1 MLRRASSLSKRIV
14 IFLVALL
21 LAIGVAFCIYVLH
34 RARNAIADGVQTAAS
49 VNRAAVLVSTVRPVA
64 SRFEPVLNAPEF
76 ESAVEFA
83 GDLYVCSSS
92 ALFRYSEGGLAQTW
106 RTGTELP
113 PTRLLM
119 LAVRTGIGNPELWIA
134 TGGAGILIY
143 DGATFR
149 QLVPEEAALSRISA
163 LLPFANG
170 QVLVGTPAS
179 GLYIS
184 DGKSLRVFHPQ
195 FSKAGITALAGEENR
210 FWIGT
215 RADGA
220 WLWRGGEAQHFDAE
234 LPDRQVLSLA
244 VNGDDA
250 WVGTPLGVAEFKSG
264 KLNRHLADGVFA
276 QALAA
281 RDGKL
286 WIGTVDQGAF
296 AIPLITEKPRPQLFS
311 ETGADDSISSF
322 AQIRGALAAI
332 EPRKI
337 VDLPGRQPLI
347 TAPANTLASSQLT
360 AVHEDTRGRLWI
372 GYFDRGID
380 SIPDSGSSAPAHLE
394 DETLFCINRIKENP
408 QDGSMLVAT
417 ANGLAIF
424 DVAGKLRQVLNRE
437 NGLISSN
444 VTDVLFQ
451 QDASGEGTLAIA
463 TPAGLSFIEHGS
475 ISSVYAFHGLVNNHV
490 FTLADLDGT
499 LYAGTLG
506 GVSAL
511 RRGLVQA
518 SFNTA
523 NSSLR
528 QNWITASAVFA
539 GHLYLG
545 TYGSGVIRFDA
556 AGATQSFPAFAGR
569 RYEINLNALL
579 ATDRAL
585 YAGTAGQG
593 LAILRSDETHWQF
606 VSEGLPGLNVTA
618 LDERNG
624 RLYVG
629 TDNGLVRISESSL
642 LP

>member
-1 MLRRASSLSKRIV
+1 
-14 IFLVALL
+14 
-21 LAIGVAFCIYVLH
+21 VLNE
-34 RARNAIADGVQTAAS
+34 ARTAIAEGVQTAAS
-49 VNRAAVLVSTVRPVA
+49 WNRAAVAISTVRPVA
-64 SRFEPVLNAPEF
+64 SRFEPVLQAPEF

-83 GDLYVCSSS
+83 GDLYVANSS

-106 RTGTELP
+106 HTGTELP
-113 PTRLLM
+113 PTRLLL
-119 LAVRTGIGNPELWIA
+119 LAVRTGIGSPELWIA
-134 TGGAGILIY
+134 TGGAGLLTY
-143 DGATFR
+143 DGGTFR
-149 QLVPEEAALSRISA
+149 QLLPEESALRTVSA
-163 LLPFANG
+163 LLPLANG

-179 GLYIS
+179 GLYVS

-195 FSKAGITALAGEENR
+195 FSKTAITALAGDENQL
-210 FWIGT
+210 WIGT
-215 RADGA
+215 RADGV
-220 WLWRGGEAQHFDAE
+220 WLWRGGEAQHFAAD

-244 VNGDDA
+244 VNGNDA

-281 RDGKL
+281 HDGKL

-296 AIPLITEKPRPQLFS
+296 AIPLAIEKPRPQLFS
-311 ETGADDSISSF
+311 EADAAGSISSF
-322 AQIRGALAAI
+322 AHIGGALAAI
-332 EPRKI
+332 EPHTI

-347 TAPANTLASSQLT
+347 TAPGNTLASSHVT
-360 AVHEDTRGRLWI
+360 AVHEDAHGRLWV

-380 SIPDSGSSAPAHLE
+380 SIPESGSSAPAHFE
-394 DETLFCINRIKENP
+394 DDTLFCINRIKQNP
-408 QDGSMLVAT
+408 QDGSTLVAT

-424 DVAGKLRQVLNRE
+424 DIAGKLRQVLNRE
-437 NGLISSN
+437 NGLIASN

-451 QDASGEGTLAIA
+451 PDPSAEAALVVA

-475 ISSVYAFHGLVNNHV
+475 ISSIYAFHGLVNNHV

-528 QNWITASAVFA
+528 QNWITASAVF
-539 GHLYLG
+539 GRHLYLG
-545 TYGSGVIRFDA
+545 TYGSGVVRLD
-556 AGATQSFPAFAGR
+556 GDGLVQSFPVFAGR
-569 RYEINLNALL
+569 RFEINLNALL

-593 LAILRSDETHWQF
+593 LAILRTDETHWQF